1 MSLDSSP
8 TPNSAMRRRDP
19 VSRQVSRVSALVGRE
34 WVWLVLVAV
43 MVLLATTSSNFLTTG
58 NLLNILRQVSIVGI
72 VAIGV
77 VVVLISSN
85 FDLSVGSIL
94 TLAAVVSVQMQ
105 PVDTPRTLL
114 AILAPLALGC
124 TVGAANG
131 LIIGFL
137 RANSIIVT
145 VGMQFVVTGCVL
157 LYVAGQHVRVDN
169 ATPFYFAL
177 SGGYLFG
184 IPVPVYLFLLVTTLC
199 HLLMTRTLFGRY
211 VRAIGGNAE
220 AARLVGVPV
229 ARYVLYAYI
238 ISAAGASVS
247 GIILASRVRNLDPTV
262 GIGYEFSA
270 LTAVV
275 LGGARL
281 SGGRGNVLHTFA
293 GVLILGVVA
302 NGMRLFNLPFNMQLL
317 VQGIILVVAVALGA
331 SAKVDER

>member
-1 MSLDSSP
+1 VAMSLDS
-8 TPNSAMRRRDP
+8 NSTA
-19 VSRQVSRVSALVGRE
+19 QRVIPRSHRTHLMALFWRE
-34 WVWLVLVAV
+34 WVWLVLAAMV
-43 MVLLATTSSNFLTTG
+43 VLLATLSSNFFTTS

-72 VAIGV
+72 VAVGV
-77 VVVLISSN
+77 VVVLIAGN
-85 FDLSVGSIL
+85 FDLSVGAIL

-105 PVDTPRTLL
+105 PIDPVRTLL
-114 AILAPLALGC
+114 SILAPLALGIG
-124 TVGAANG
+124 VGAANG
-131 LIIGFL
+131 AIIGLL

-145 VGMQFVVTGCVL
+145 VGMQFVITGCVL

-177 SGGYLFG
+177 SGGYLLG
-184 IPVPVYLFLLVTTLC
+184 IPIPVYLFMLVTALC
-199 HLLMTRTLFGRY
+199 HFLMTRTLFGRY

-229 ARYVLYAYI
+229 ARYVLFAYV
-238 ISAAGASVS
+238 ISGAAASIS

-281 SGGRGNVLHTFA
+281 SGGQGNVLHTLA
-293 GVLILGVVA
+293 GVLILGVIA

-317 VQGIILVVAVALGA
+317 VQGIILVAAVALGA
-331 SAKVDER
+331 SGRVGER

>member
-1 MSLDSSP
+1 MSLESDP
-8 TPNSAMRRRDP
+8 TAQRVVHGGGTRRGHLAALMR
-19 VSRQVSRVSALVGRE
+19 RE
-34 WVWLVLVAV
+34 WVWLVLVGM
-43 MVLLATTSSNFLTTG
+43 MVLLAMISSNFLTAG

-77 VVVLISSN
+77 VVVLIAGN
-85 FDLSVGSIL
+85 FDLSVGAIL

-105 PVDTPRTLL
+105 PIDSPRTLL
-114 AILAPLALGC
+114 SILAPLGLGVA
-124 TVGAANG
+124 VGAANG
-131 LIIGFL
+131 LLIGLL

-145 VGMQFVVTGCVL
+145 VGMQFVVTGSVL

-177 SGGYLFG
+177 SGGFLLG
-184 IPVPVYLFLLVTTLC
+184 VPVPVYLFILVTALC
-199 HLLMTRTLFGRY
+199 HMLMTQTVFGRY
-211 VRAIGGNAE
+211 IRAIGGNAE
-220 AARLVGVPV
+220 AARLLGLPV
-229 ARYVLYAYI
+229 ARYVLFTYL
-238 ISAAGASVS
+238 ISGAAASIS

-281 SGGRGNVLHTFA
+281 SGGQVSVMHTLA

-302 NGMRLFNLPFNMQLL
+302 NGMRLFGLPFNMQLL
-317 VQGIILVVAVALGA
+317 VQGVILVAAVAFGA
-331 SAKVDER
+331 SGKVGER

>member
-1 MSLDSSP
+1 MSSDSNP
-8 TPNSAMRRRDP
+8 TAEPVLPHDAMSRRRFT
-19 VSRQVSRVSALVGRE
+19 RVSSLIRRD
-34 WVWLVLVAV
+34 WVWMVLLAV
-43 MVLLATTSSNFLTTG
+43 MLLLATTSSNFLTST

-77 VVVLISSN
+77 VVVLITGN
-85 FDLSVGSIL
+85 FDLSVGAIL

-105 PVDTPRTLL
+105 PIDAPRTLL
-114 AILAPLALGC
+114 SILTPLALGVA
-124 TVGAANG
+124 VGAANG
-131 LIIGFL
+131 AIIGLL

-145 VGMQFVVTGCVL
+145 VGMQFVVIGCVL

-169 ATPFYFAL
+169 VTPFYFAL
-177 SGGYLFG
+177 SGGYLLG
-184 IPVPVYLFLLVTTLC
+184 VPIPVYVFLLVTALC
-199 HLLMTRTLFGRY
+199 HLLMTRTFFGRY
-211 VRAIGGNAE
+211 LRAIGGNAE
-220 AARLVGVPV
+220 AARLLGVPV
-229 ARYVLYAYI
+229 ARYILFAYL
-238 ISAAGASVS
+238 ISGATASIS

-293 GVLILGVVA
+293 GVLILGVIA

-317 VQGIILVVAVALGA
+317 VQGLVLVAAVALGA
-331 SAKVDER
+331 SGKVGER